1 MGDASG
7 VHVAAGGGGGWAAG
21 GWVLWAWGGGLAPAT
36 QQCRLEVLL
45 LLLLLLATSPN
56 VVGDGERKAQAE
68 RGKVAAAPSR

>member
-1 MGDASG
+1 MPRGCMWLQA
-7 VHVAAGGGGGWAAG
+7 VAAVGRRVG
-21 GWVLWAWGGGLAPAT
+21 GWVRVGVGGGLAPAT
-36 QQCRLEVLL
+36 QQCRLDVLL